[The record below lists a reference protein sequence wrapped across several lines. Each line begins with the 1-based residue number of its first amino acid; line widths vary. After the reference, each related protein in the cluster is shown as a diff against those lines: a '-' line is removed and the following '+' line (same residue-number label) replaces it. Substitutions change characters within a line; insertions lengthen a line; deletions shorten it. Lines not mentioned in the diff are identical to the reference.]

1 MGLNQAVEGLNRTKG
16 RVRQHLFSLGLPVF
30 ELGHQFS
37 PDFRLDLKLKLGPF
51 ASQALGLRLE
61 LYHQLF
67 CIPAYHLQIL
77 GLFGLHN
84 HVHQFLLSQSLD
96 IDVSP
101 IGSVSAENLDWH
113 KAMTVEL
120 VRTGQVLD
128 LYPRRGWEDWLI
140 NWMWRERERSQGW
153 VKGFPWSN
161 ERKEVP

>member
-1 MGLNQAVEGLNRTKG
+1 MLVGLIQAVEGLNRTKG

-101 IGSVSAENLDWH
+101 IGSVSAENLD
-113 KAMTVEL
+113 
-120 VRTGQVLD
+120 
-128 LYPRRGWEDWLI
+128 
-140 NWMWRERERSQGW
+140 
-153 VKGFPWSN
+153 
-161 ERKEVP
+161 